1 MLAHS
6 LAESAIHRDA
16 LSLLVVT
23 AVIALNQDWV
33 PFLTSTAF
41 VAIHPGLRVRVVIL
55 TSWARQ
61 QIEAE
66 APAAGIALCCPPFGR
81 SDPLWYTAP
90 S

>member
-41 VAIHPGLRVRVVIL
+41 VAIHPG
-55 TSWARQ
+55 SAC
-61 QIEAE
+61 
-66 APAAGIALCCPPFGR
+66 G
-81 SDPLWYTAP
+81 S
-90 S
+90 